1 MIQKTRFTRPT
12 HLLAAFFL
20 RLRHHLRH
28 GLRKGAK
35 RMFDI
40 TCGSLVILML
50 SPLLITAALIIVI
63 VDGRP
68 VTFAG
73 KRVGIL
79 GRLFPMMKFR
89 TMRRDAEA
97 IEKKIQEHKI
107 SKTAQHF
114 VDPEHESV
122 LKLRKALLKFSDE
135 EKYPNDPRILPFG
148 KFMRKFSIDEL
159 PQLFHIVNGDMSLV
173 GPRPF
178 AMWEVAEFT
187 PRDLLRHKIKPG
199 LTGLWQISNRSKI
212 THDEAI
218 GLDLKYAARQS
229 FWLDLKIL
237 LMTVPVALKNRGG
250 N

>member
-1 MIQKTRFTRPT
+1 MIQTTPT
-12 HLLAAFFL
+12 SLWQHLAAGAL
-20 RLRHHLRH
+20 RARHHLRH
-28 GLRKGAK
+28 GLRRTAK
-35 RMFDI
+35 RTLDI
-40 TCGSLVILML
+40 TCGVLIMLLL
-50 SPLLITAALIIVI
+50 SPLLIIAALTIIF

-73 KRVGIL
+73 KRVGKWC
-79 GRLFPMMKFR
+79 RLFPMMKFR

-107 SKTAQHF
+107 SQTAQHF

-122 LKLRKALLKFSDE
+122 MKLRHALLKFSSA

-159 PQLFHIVNGDMSLV
+159 PQLFHIVTGDMSLV

-187 PRDLLRHKIKPG
+187 PRDLLRHKIQPG
-199 LTGLWQISNRSKI
+199 LTGLWQISNRNKI

-218 GLDLKYAARQS
+218 GLDLKYAAQQS

-237 LMTVPVALKNRGG
+237 LMTVPIALKNRGG

>member
-1 MIQKTRFTRPT
+1 MIQTTPT
-12 HLLAAFFL
+12 SLMQRLAACALLA
-20 RLRHHLRH
+20 RHHLRH

-35 RMFDI
+35 RTLDI
-40 TCGSLVILML
+40 ACGSLMVLLL
-50 SPLLITAALIIVI
+50 SPLLITAALMIIL

-68 VTFAG
+68 ITFAG
-73 KRVGIL
+73 KRVGRFS
-79 GRLFPMMKFR
+79 RLFPMMKFR

-107 SKTAQHF
+107 SQSAQHF
-114 VDPEHESV
+114 VDPEHASV
-122 LKLRKALLKFSDE
+122 MKLRKTLLKFSDG

-159 PQLFHIVNGDMSLV
+159 PQLIHIITGEMSLV

-187 PRDLLRHKIKPG
+187 PRDLLRHKIQPG
-199 LTGLWQISNRSKI
+199 LTGLWQISNRNKI

-229 FWLDLKIL
+229 FWLDLRIL
-237 LMTVPVALKNRGG
+237 LMTVPIALKNRGG

>member
-1 MIQKTRFTRPT
+1 MIQIHSTSLPQKAAAQ
-12 HLLAAFFL
+12 LLL
-20 RLRHHLRH
+20 VRHHLRH
-28 GLRKGAK
+28 GLRRCAK
-35 RMFDI
+35 RALDI
-40 TCGSLVILML
+40 TCGCLAVLML
-50 SPLLITAALIIVI
+50 SPLLITSALIIMI

-73 KRVGIL
+73 RRVGRF

-107 SKTAQHF
+107 NKTAQHF
-114 VDPEHESV
+114 VDPEHETV
-122 LKLRKALLKFSDE
+122 VKLRKALLKFSDE

-159 PQLFHIVNGDMSLV
+159 PQLFHIITGDMSLV

-187 PRDLLRHKIKPG
+187 PRDLLRHKIQPG
-199 LTGLWQISNRSKI
+199 LTGLWQISNRNKI

-218 GLDLKYAARQS
+218 GLDLKYAAQQS

-237 LMTVPVALKNRGG
+237 LMTVPIALKNRGG

>member
-1 MIQKTRFTRPT
+1 MIQQTRPT
-12 HLLAAFFL
+12 TLARQLATFFL
-20 RLRHHLRH
+20 RMRHHLRH

-35 RMFDI
+35 RTLDI
-40 TCGSLVILML
+40 RLRLAVVLML
-50 SPLLITAALIIVI
+50 SPLLITAALVIVM

-73 KRVGIL
+73 RRVGLL

-107 SKTAQHF
+107 SQTAQHF
-114 VDPEHESV
+114 VDPDNESV
-122 LKLRKALLKFSDE
+122 LKLRKMLLKFSDA

-148 KFMRKFSIDEL
+148 KFMRKFSVDEL
-159 PQLFHIVNGDMSLV
+159 PQLFHIINGDMSLV

-218 GLDLKYAARQS
+218 GLDLKYAAKQS

>member
-1 MIQKTRFTRPT
+1 MIQQTRPT
-12 HLLAAFFL
+12 TPARHLATCLL
-20 RLRHHLRH
+20 RMRHHLRH
-28 GLRKGAK
+28 GLRRGAK
-35 RMFDI
+35 RALDI
-40 TCGSLVILML
+40 LCGSLVVLML
-50 SPLLITAALIIVI
+50 SPLLITAALVIMI

-73 KRVGIL
+73 KRVGLL

-107 SKTAQHF
+107 SQTAQHF
-114 VDPEHESV
+114 VDPENESV
-122 LKLRKALLKFSDE
+122 LKLRKVLLKFSDA

-148 KFMRKFSIDEL
+148 KFMRKFSVDEL
-159 PQLFHIVNGDMSLV
+159 PQLFHIINGDMSLV

-218 GLDLKYAARQS
+218 GLDLKYAAKQS

>member
-1 MIQKTRFTRPT
+1 MIQTSSTSLT
-12 HLLAAFFL
+12 QHIAAYALLA
-20 RLRHHLRH
+20 RHHLRH
-28 GLRKGAK
+28 GLRRAAK
-35 RMFDI
+35 RTLDI
-40 TCGSLVILML
+40 TCGSLVVLML
-50 SPLLITAALIIVI
+50 SPLLITAAVVIMI

-73 KRVGIL
+73 KRVGKFC
-79 GRLFPMMKFR
+79 RLFPMMKFR

-107 SKTAQHF
+107 SQTAQHF

-122 LKLRKALLKFSDE
+122 MKLRKTLLKFSDG

-148 KFMRKFSIDEL
+148 KFMRKFSVDEL
-159 PQLFHIVNGDMSLV
+159 PQLFHIITGEMSLV

-187 PRDLLRHKIKPG
+187 PRDLLRHKIQPG
-199 LTGLWQISNRSKI
+199 LTGLWQISNRNKI

-218 GLDLKYAARQS
+218 GLDLKYAAKQS
-229 FWLDLKIL
+229 IWLDLKIL
-237 LMTVPVALKNRGG
+237 FLTVPIALKNRGG

>member
-1 MIQKTRFTRPT
+1 MIQKTRPTRLT

-20 RLRHHLRH
+20 RLRHRLRH

-35 RMFDI
+35 RMLDI
-40 TCGSLVILML
+40 TCGSLVILIL
-50 SPLLITAALIIVI
+50 SPLLITSALIIMI

-79 GRLFPMMKFR
+79 GRLFPMLKFR

-114 VDPEHESV
+114 VDPENESV

-187 PRDLLRHKIKPG
+187 PRDLLRAKIKPG

-218 GLDLKYAARQS
+218 GLDLTYAAKQG

>member
-1 MIQKTRFTRPT
+1 MIERIRPNGIGD
-12 HLLAAFFL
+12 HLRHLEL
-20 RLRHHLRH
+20 RLQHHLRH
-28 GLRKGAK
+28 ALRHGTKRGMDMLAGSIIVLAISPILIGA
-35 RMFDI
+35 
-40 TCGSLVILML
+40 S
-50 SPLLITAALIIVI
+50 LIIML

-68 VTFAG
+68 ITFAG

-107 SKTAQHF
+107 SQTAEHF
-114 VDPEHESV
+114 VDPENESV
-122 LKLRKALLKFSDE
+122 LKLRKALLKFSDA

-159 PQLFHIVNGDMSLV
+159 PQLLHIVRGEMSLV

-178 AMWEVAEFT
+178 AMWEIAEFT
-187 PRDLLRHKIKPG
+187 PRDLLRHNIKPG

-218 GLDLKYAARQS
+218 GLDLKYAATQNL
-229 FWLDLKIL
+229 WLDLKIL

>member
-1 MIQKTRFTRPT
+1 MIQQTRNTTFSRQVATC
-12 HLLAAFFL
+12 LL

-28 GLRKGAK
+28 GLRKTTK
-35 RMFDI
+35 RALDI
-40 TCGSLVILML
+40 FCGTLVVLML
-50 SPLLITAALIIVI
+50 SPLLITAALVIVM

-73 KRVGIL
+73 RRVGLL

-107 SKTAQHF
+107 SQTAQHF
-114 VDPEHESV
+114 VDPENESV
-122 LKLRKALLKFSDE
+122 LKLRKMLLKFSDA

-159 PQLFHIVNGDMSLV
+159 PQLFHIINGDMSLV

-218 GLDLKYAARQS
+218 GLDLKYAAKQS

-237 LMTVPVALKNRGG
+237 LMTIPVALKNRGG

>member
-1 MIQKTRFTRPT
+1 MIQTSPT
-12 HLLAAFFL
+12 SLGQRLAAYALLA
-20 RLRHHLRH
+20 RHHLRH

-35 RMFDI
+35 RALDI
-40 TCGSLVILML
+40 TCGSLLVLML
-50 SPLLITAALIIVI
+50 SPLLLTAALMIII

-73 KRVGIL
+73 KRVGRFS
-79 GRLFPMMKFR
+79 RLFPMMKFR

-107 SKTAQHF
+107 SQTAQHF

-122 LKLRKALLKFSDE
+122 MKLRHTLLKFSSA

-159 PQLFHIVNGDMSLV
+159 PQFIHIITGDMSLV

-199 LTGLWQISNRSKI
+199 LTGLWQISNRNSI

-237 LMTVPVALKNRGG
+237 LMTVPIALKNRGG

>member
-1 MIQKTRFTRPT
+1 MIQQTRPT
-12 HLLAAFFL
+12 TLARQLATFFL
-20 RLRHHLRH
+20 RMRHHLRH

-35 RMFDI
+35 RTLDI
-40 TCGSLVILML
+40 VCGSLVVLML
-50 SPLLITAALIIVI
+50 SPLLITAALVIVM

-73 KRVGIL
+73 RRVGLL

-107 SKTAQHF
+107 SQTAQHF
-114 VDPEHESV
+114 VDPDNESV
-122 LKLRKALLKFSDE
+122 LKLRKMLLKFSDA

-148 KFMRKFSIDEL
+148 KFMRKFSVDEL
-159 PQLFHIVNGDMSLV
+159 PQLFHIINGDMSLV

-199 LTGLWQISNRSKI
+199 LTGLWQVSAR
-212 THDEAI
+212 HEQEFDRWVE
-218 GLDLKYAARQS
+218 LDLDYIDRWS
-229 FWLDLKIL
+229 LWLDLKIL
-237 LMTVPVALKNRGG
+237 LKTIPAVLSSRGAS
-250 N
+250 

>member
-1 MIQKTRFTRPT
+1 MIQISRTSPIQ
-12 HLLAAFFL
+12 HLAAGFL
-20 RLRHHLRH
+20 CLRHHLRH
-28 GLRKGAK
+28 ALRLGSK
-35 RMFDI
+35 RALDI
-40 TCGSLVILML
+40 FCGSLVVLMI
-50 SPLLITAALIIVI
+50 SPLLITAALVIII

-73 KRVGIL
+73 KRVGKL

-107 SKTAQHF
+107 SQTAQHF

-122 LKLRKALLKFSDE
+122 LKLRKALLKFSDA

-148 KFMRKFSIDEL
+148 KFMRKFSVDEL
-159 PQLFHIVNGDMSLV
+159 PQLFHIINGDMSLV

-187 PRDLLRHKIKPG
+187 PRDLLRHKIRPG

-218 GLDLKYAARQS
+218 GLDLKYAAKQS
-229 FWLDLKIL
+229 FWLDLKVL